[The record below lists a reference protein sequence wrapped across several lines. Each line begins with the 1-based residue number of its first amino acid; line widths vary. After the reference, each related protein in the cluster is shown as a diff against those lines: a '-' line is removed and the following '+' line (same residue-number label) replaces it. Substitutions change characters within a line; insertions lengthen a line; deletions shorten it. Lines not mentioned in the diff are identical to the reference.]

1 MVSGS
6 PVPQRESH
14 HQPEVIN
21 LRTAFATTSASRF
34 PVLASGTLILFAL
47 CFVGATAARA
57 AAPAVPEP
65 QPVYFDRLLQDTEL
79 ADRTLDELGFM
90 RNTIY
95 AHAGRRFKSP
105 DLRRIFAAQPWY
117 HPRGKR
123 VVLTPVDQQNLRVI
137 VRRERMLQHRPL
149 QVACPGSATNLLAPD
164 ARQIKQLNAAEAS
177 LNWDDDYGGP
187 GNCHRELRITC
198 GPDLDGDGSP
208 EFIVR
213 DDWVV
218 LLNGV
223 DRCSAIRDGND
234 YWPVTRIFLVRSMA
248 QGLTVV
254 APLARAVVGDQQSE
268 TADAWFVQRPKGGVG
283 IYVTKTAQA
292 SDTGCEHG
300 GFRILKL
307 ENGKLHEVASGS
319 EPDPNCR

>member
-1 MVSGS
+1 M
-6 PVPQRESH
+6 
-14 HQPEVIN
+14 
-21 LRTAFATTSASRF
+21 RTAFATTSASRF
-34 PVLASGTLILFAL
+34 PVLASGTLIVFAATFL
-47 CFVGATAARA
+47 GATVARA
-57 AAPAVPEP
+57 VAPEGPEP
-65 QPVYFDRLLQDTEL
+65 QPVYFDRPLQDAEL
-79 ADRTLDELGFM
+79 ADRTLADLALM

-123 VVLTPVDQQNLRVI
+123 VVLTPVDRQNLRVI
-137 VRRERMLQHRPL
+137 VRRERVLGHRPL

-164 ARQIKQLNAAEAS
+164 ARQIGQLSAAEAS
-177 LNWDDDYGGP
+177 LHWDDDYGGP

-213 DDWVV
+213 DDWAV

-234 YWPVTRIFLVRSMA
+234 FWPVTRIFLVRSMA
-248 QGLTVV
+248 HGLTAV
-254 APLARAVVGDQQSE
+254 APLAHAVVGDQQSE
-268 TADAWFVQRPKGGVG
+268 TADAWFVERPKGRVG
-283 IYVTKTAQA
+283 IYVTETAQNGE
-292 SDTGCEHG
+292 TGCENG
-300 GFRILKL
+300 GFRILEF
-307 ENGKLHEVASGS
+307 ENGKLHDVASGS